1 MSNALKVTAPEGLP
15 FVDFEREF
23 DAPVEAVFNAH
34 RDPAL
39 VAKWLGPDGYQIDM
53 AEWDFRSGGTWNYVH
68 RDAEGNTYEFRGMFH
83 TVRENEFAIQT
94 FEFLGYPD
102 AVSIESMRFE
112 DLGNGRSRL
121 SGHAVY
127 PTLEAR
133 DGMVASGMETGM
145 REGYDR
151 LEAIVTA

>member
-53 AEWDFRSGGTWNYVH
+53 AEWDFRSGGTWSYVH
-68 RDAEGNTYEFRGMFH
+68 RDPEGNAYEFRACS
-83 TVRENEFAIQT
+83 TPFAKT
-94 FEFLGYPD
+94 SSP
-102 AVSIESMRFE
+102 
-112 DLGNGRSRL
+112 SRP
-121 SGHAVY
+121 SSSSAT
-127 PTLEAR
+127 PTP
-133 DGMVASGMETGM
+133 
-145 REGYDR
+145 
-151 LEAIVTA
+151 